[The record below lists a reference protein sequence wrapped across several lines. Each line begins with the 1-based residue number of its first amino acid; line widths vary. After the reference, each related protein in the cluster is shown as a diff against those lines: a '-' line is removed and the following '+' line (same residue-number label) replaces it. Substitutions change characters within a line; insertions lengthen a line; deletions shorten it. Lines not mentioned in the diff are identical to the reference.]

1 MTNFMK
7 QTISIVIPCRDDD
20 CLMFRLT
27 LDAIACQI
35 LQPEEL
41 IIIDSS
47 ANNVIE
53 NTCDAHGL
61 NNIISYQKI
70 SPAFAGLSTNVGI
83 KSAKGNLIA
92 LLDTKTLPAPDWL
105 ETYRN
110 FLYQNGVDVIFGS
123 TTFSYKTNFQRAVR
137 AASYGSIAHETVP
150 GSLFYKEVGIRIPF
164 KENLRAAYDLDWK
177 IRLRDEFKTFTPM
190 NSFIS
195 YSQFPSSIF
204 SLVKKYFI
212 YSFYTGMTVAQKSLK
227 DIYFSI
233 ALVVTA
239 LIIPNWNLMLPG
251 WDQNPLYIPD
261 VTKKY
266 FLLLTIFLLLVSLTS
281 LIFKQELK
289 SSLWFK
295 TLKFII
301 YIFLFYSVYKWNA
314 EIAFWVEDA
323 VLYVPHITKIFLI
336 TILSLSICYRGIIKP
351 IQKQE
356 DLSYLLPFQWLAVGL
371 IGLIMDIAKAP
382 GLIFGSIHGRLSQLD
397 LRK

>member
-20 CLMFRLT
+20 CVMFRLT

-47 ANNVIE
+47 ADNAIE
-53 NTCDAHGL
+53 NTCDGHGL

-164 KENLRAAYDLDWK
+164 EENLRAAYDLDWK
-177 IRLRDEFKTFTPM
+177 IRLRDEFQTFTPV
-190 NSFIS
+190 NSFVS
-195 YSQFPSSIF
+195 YSQFPSSIS

-227 DIYFSI
+227 DIYFTI

-266 FLLLTIFLLLVSLTS
+266 FLLLTIFLLLVSLVS
-281 LIFKQELK
+281 LISKQELE
-289 SSLWFK
+289 SSLWYK
-295 TLKFII
+295 TLKYII
-301 YIFLFYSVYKWNA
+301 YILVFYFVFSWNA

-323 VLYVPHITKIFLI
+323 VLYVPHITKIFLLI
-336 TILSLSICYRGIIKP
+336 IISLSISYRGIIKP
-351 IQKQE
+351 IQKKE
-356 DLSYLLPFQWLAVGL
+356 DLSYLFPFQWLAVGI

-382 GLIFGSIHGRLSQLD
+382 GFIFGSLLGRLRQLSSI
-397 LRK
+397 K

>member
-47 ANNVIE
+47 ANNAIE

-110 FLYQNGVDVIFGS
+110 FLYQNGVDAIFGS

-190 NSFIS
+190 NSFVS

-266 FLLLTIFLLLVSLTS
+266 FLLLTIFLLLVSLVS
-281 LIFKQELK
+281 LISKQELE
-289 SSLWFK
+289 SSLWYK
-295 TLKFII
+295 TLKYII
-301 YIFLFYSVYKWNA
+301 YILVFYFVFSWNA
-314 EIAFWVEDA
+314 EIALWVEDA
-323 VLYVPHITKIFLI
+323 VLYVPHITKIFLLIII
-336 TILSLSICYRGIIKP
+336 TLSISYRGIIKP
-351 IQKQE
+351 IQKKE
-356 DLSYLLPFQWLAVGL
+356 DLSYLFPFQWLAVGV

-382 GLIFGSIHGRLSQLD
+382 GFIFGSLLGRLRQLS
-397 LRK
+397 LIK